1 MIMLVPASKHKTS
14 TTAAAIPISFLSGF
28 LNEYTP
34 IPDSVSFLHDKQDPP
49 VMFFLTNESPHY
61 YFPSSVKVISTVVF
75 PVIFASTGMDW

>member
-1 MIMLVPASKHKTS
+1 MITPVPASKHNTR
-14 TTAAAIPISFLSGF
+14 TTAAAIPISFLFGF

-61 YFPSSVKVISTVVF
+61 YFPSVKVISTVVF
-75 PVIFASTGMDW
+75 PVIFASTGIDW